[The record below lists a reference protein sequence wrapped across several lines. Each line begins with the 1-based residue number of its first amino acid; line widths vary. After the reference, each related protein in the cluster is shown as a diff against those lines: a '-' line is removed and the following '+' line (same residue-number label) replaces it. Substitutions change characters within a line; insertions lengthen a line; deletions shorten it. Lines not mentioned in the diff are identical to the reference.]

1 LKNLE
6 IKNPKIT
13 MTNFIE
19 NQKWR
24 YATKKFDA
32 AKKISAADL
41 ETLKDAIQLSS
52 SSYGL
57 QLYKVFIIENPEVR
71 AQLQPASWGQSQIVE
86 ASHLLVFANIVDVQ
100 DQHIDDYVQ
109 NIANTRGLTVEDLKG
124 YSDFMKSK
132 IVPLPV
138 EQKAVWTSKQTYLAL
153 GNLLNAAAELKID
166 VTPMEGFEPEKYN
179 EILGLKALGL
189 NASLVAAVGYRH
201 EEDATQHYVKV
212 RKPKQELFITI

>member
-1 LKNLE
+1 M
-6 IKNPKIT
+6 P
-13 MTNFIE
+13 NFIE

-32 AKKISAADL
+32 SKKVSASDL
-41 ETLKDAIQLSS
+41 ETLKEAIQLST

-71 AQLQPASWGQSQIVE
+71 SQLQPASWGQSQIVD
-86 ASHLLVFANIVDVQ
+86 ASHLLVFTNIVDVKES
-100 DQHIDDYVQ
+100 DIDAYVQ
-109 NIANTRGLTVEDLKG
+109 NFADTRGLSVEDLKG